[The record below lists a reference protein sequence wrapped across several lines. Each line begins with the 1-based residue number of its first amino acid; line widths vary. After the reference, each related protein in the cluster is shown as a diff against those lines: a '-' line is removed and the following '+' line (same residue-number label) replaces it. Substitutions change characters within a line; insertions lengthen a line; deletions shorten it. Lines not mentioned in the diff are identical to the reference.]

1 MNRSINENTS
11 TLQTVATVAVKS
23 HEVEKLFASD
33 NAQGNARLRH
43 KKILE
48 TTYRTLED
56 KK

>member
-33 NAQGNARLRH
+33 NARES
-43 KKILE
+43 KVE
-48 TTYRTLED
+48 T
-56 KK
+56 